1 VNFSELA
8 AAFANNVNQ
17 IISPRSLI
25 PSALRP
31 STKGSVLVTGT
42 GPTAT
47 WSAAPTAD
55 GSVLTSDAT
64 QTGGVGWIKAGRAY
78 IYRTAAQAISDASW
92 TDIDMDATLY
102 DSTGSMV
109 SLASNTITVPRTGYY
124 LVQCCLHWASTGT
137 SLVNGC
143 RVLTGSGGTVIETM
157 KEKASIGL
165 SATSVEGSRTLN
177 IASGTTLK
185 LQGYWDFSGAGSHN
199 TVGGEAFTFLSVNYL
214 GE

>member
-1 VNFSELA
+1 MSRPQFPDPLGRRELNVPGATAHKAGLTLEDRVKALEQGA
-8 AAFANNVNQ
+8 AG
-17 IISPRSLI
+17 
-25 PSALRP
+25 RP
-31 STKGSVLVTGT
+31 GPDVSNGSVI
-42 GPTAT
+42 
-47 WSAAPTAD
+47 
-55 GSVLTSDAT
+55 TSDTT

-78 IYRTAAQAISDASW
+78 IYRTAAQTISDASW